1 MSPQDFPSPEVAT
14 TPRRA
19 CVVTGAADG
28 IGRAI
33 TERLLAAGWAV
44 AGVDVDADRLQRVAE
59 TAGAEGAFTAVTGD
73 VADRETHR
81 RAGAAAAALGVLA
94 GWVNNA
100 GVEMD
105 APAHRLDP
113 DAVRRQ
119 VDVNLLGTLWGC
131 AEAVERFVEAG
142 TGGSVVS
149 ISSVQ
154 GIRGYPGG
162 FAYAATKGGIN
173 ALTRQLAVEYAP
185 LGVRANA
192 VLPGPVRTTM
202 SLTGTLP
209 EGHDQEAHDR
219 QRAARH
225 PRGRIAEPT
234 EIADVVAFLLSE
246 EASFVSGQEIGVD
259 GATAARCS
267 VLPVDP
273 EILAAAHR

>member
-1 MSPQDFPSPEVAT
+1 MPTPNSPSTEARGSRPPS
-14 TPRRA
+14 

-33 TERLLAAGWAV
+33 TERLLATGWGV
-44 AGVDVDADRLQRVAE
+44 AGVDVDADRLERLAE
-59 TAGAEGAFTAVTGD
+59 DLGASSAFSPVVGD

-81 RAGAAAAALGVLA
+81 RAGDAAAALGVLA

-105 APAHRLDP
+105 APAHRLDA

-119 VDVNLLGTLWGC
+119 VDVNLVGTMWGC
-131 AEAVERFVEAG
+131 AEAVERFVAAR

-202 SLTGTLP
+202 SLTGTVP

-225 PRGRIAEPT
+225 PRGRIAEPG
-234 EIADVVAFLLSE
+234 EIAAVVAFLLSQD
-246 EASFVSGQEIGVD
+246 ASFVSGQEVGVD
-259 GATAARCS
+259 GGTAARCS

-273 EILAAAHR
+273 DVLAAAGR

>member
-1 MSPQDFPSPEVAT
+1 MDDQHSPTAQAST
-14 TPRRA
+14 TPRPV

-33 TERLLAAGWAV
+33 TERLLATGWAV
-44 AGVDVDADRLQRVAE
+44 VGVDVDGDRLQRLVESSGADGLLVA
-59 TAGAEGAFTAVTGD
+59 VSGD

-81 RAGAAAAALGVLA
+81 RAGAAAVALGTLA

-105 APAHRLDP
+105 APAHRLAV

-119 VDVNLLGTLWGC
+119 VDVNLLGTVWGC
-131 AEAVERFVEAG
+131 AEAVERFVAAG

-202 SLTGTLP
+202 SLTGVVP

-225 PRGRIAEPT
+225 PRGRIAEPS
-234 EIADVVAFLLSE
+234 EIAAVVAFLLSE
-246 EASFVSGQEIGVD
+246 DASFVSGQELVVD
-259 GATAARCS
+259 GATSARCS
-267 VLPVDP
+267 VLPVDA
-273 EILAAAHR
+273 EILTAAGR